1 MKKPHLN
8 IALISLSLLLVFA
21 FSVIPVLA
29 ATYVQDGDWKYEY
42 SELRGEY
49 FVEEYLGNNSR
60 VAIPSLFQSK
70 HVSKVNNAAFMDNKV
85 IEYIEFPA
93 TLREIEMNA
102 FYGCT
107 SIKSLII
114 TSELEVIGDNAFYG
128 CNSIGSIIFENNT
141 SLKSIP
147 ANCFNRCSTLTTV
160 SISQGVESIGNY
172 AFNMCSK
179 LSVAIIPASVT
190 SISETAFSKCDNLT
204 IYGWEDTCAQQY
216 AMDNEIPF
224 ISFGTYVE
232 PTEKPTE
239 TEPASTET
247 EPVVTT
253 PSTPDETEPSQT
265 VTESTLPT
273 DSTEPSSSETVPGD
287 VTEPSTTETE
297 PQTSTAKPTTPK
309 KKYLKGDVDLDER
322 VSVKDATLVQKFSA
336 DLSPLDNLQKLL
348 ANCDGTEGINVKDA
362 TLIQKYCAGFINQG
376 NVGSEVFF

>member
-1 MKKPHLN
+1 MKKCSLN

-21 FSVIPVLA
+21 VSAVSVFA
-29 ATYVQDGDWKYEY
+29 STFFQDGDWKYEY
-42 SELRGEY
+42 SEQNDEY
-49 FVEEYLGNNSR
+49 FIEEYLGSNSR
-60 VAIPSLFQSK
+60 VSIPALFQLK
-70 HVSKVNNAAFMDNKV
+70 PVSKVNNAAFMNNKA

-93 TLREIEMNA
+93 TLKEIEMNA

-107 SIKSLII
+107 SIKSLNI
-114 TSELEVIGDNAFYG
+114 TSELEAIGDNAFYG
-128 CNSIGSIIFENNT
+128 CNSMGSVIFEKNT
-141 SLKSIP
+141 SLKDIP

-179 LSVAIIPASVT
+179 LSVAIIPTSVT
-190 SISETAFSKCDNLT
+190 SISETAFSKCDSLT
-204 IYGWEDTCAQQY
+204 IYGWDDTFAQQY
-216 AMDNEIPF
+216 AKDNEIPF
-224 ISFGTYVE
+224 ISFGAYVE

-247 EPVVTT
+247 EPVATT

-265 VTESTLPT
+265 VTDATLPT
-273 DSTEPSSSETVPGD
+273 DSTEPSASETVPGD
-287 VTEPSTTETE
+287 VTEPSTDSTV
-297 PQTSTAKPTTPK
+297 PATSTAKPTTPK
-309 KKYLKGDVDLDER
+309 KRYIKGDVDLDER

-362 TLIQKYCAGFINQG
+362 TLIQKHCAGFINQG
-376 NVGSEVFF
+376 NVGSEVYI